1 MLAVII
7 TAVGLKA
14 KLGRRSSTRRS
25 SAQSGKHRRSRSG
38 SGRRSS
44 THPAPARAPAVA
56 QALVRPSHPPRP
68 PVVRPSPVP
77 PEPAQGFSDRASV
90 PRPNQMHRPAAE
102 VAVNAG
108 ARVAAADQAWVP
120 AGQTLSVGGFAI
132 AGGLIYVGR
141 QLCGAAT
148 DEPDPALINPSLPV
162 NSHVPDSAGRR
173 MDYWPSYSRISPECR
188 AAYLQWLAG
197 GRHAHDA
204 YIGYVFLYF
213 YGLERRLLVD
223 AQRSDTARAEHDM
236 LVSEI
241 RRLLGI
247 YGHNHSFRRYAEGLL
262 AVTAPSGRPRYLSPP
277 PTTRL
282 EGEGWVLPFDLR
294 LGLGQLIADG
304 KPIPA
309 DWALARLRL
318 DPEVSLR
325 TPATRCPDE
334 FAEIFARRYR
344 DRYGPGLLVKAN
356 RGTLAG
362 AYTPASAGFAGQA
375 VRFRT
380 GVPDVT
386 VLSEPVAQ
394 LRNVAEEACAE
405 LDAYSRYLGRHPE
418 AVGTAAAL
426 ALLPP
431 GIDRPADATTA
442 ALLTWADDNLGDSD
456 QVDVAGAELLAR
468 WPATASG
475 RIARSDA
482 VTLARLLDR
491 KGVGLEPDVRF
502 GGPVPT
508 GHVRLVLFRRVT
520 EVESVPSESYRAGAA
535 VAELAA
541 VVAAADGSISAIERD
556 LLVREVTATFGLA
569 DEEQRRLRAHLAFVL
584 TQPPTAA
591 ALRKHTALLTD
602 AQRRDAGE
610 LLAAI
615 AGADGTVNQAEI
627 DSLRRQ
633 FTILGLDPAKAYGSA
648 QAADTISGDTLTT
661 LQTVGAPAPSYAI
674 PQPPQPQPDHGS
686 TAVFLDPQ
694 LVKQRLV
701 DSDRVATYLAEL
713 FTDEDEAADGQS
725 HDSSAAGPDQGSAGL
740 VGLDPVHST
749 LLRRLAQRPQW
760 TRQEFDNIAAEFGL
774 LPDGA
779 WETLNE
785 ASVDTSGEPVC
796 EGADPVQLNSY
807 ALEEMLR

>member
-1 MLAVII
+1 MR
-7 TAVGLKA
+7 K
-14 KLGRRSSTRRS
+14 
-25 SAQSGKHRRSRSG
+25 
-38 SGRRSS
+38 
-44 THPAPARAPAVA
+44 
-56 QALVRPSHPPRP
+56 
-68 PVVRPSPVP
+68 
-77 PEPAQGFSDRASV
+77 
-90 PRPNQMHRPAAE
+90 PAAE
-102 VAVNAG
+102 AAVNAG
-108 ARVAAADQAWVP
+108 ARVAAADKAWVP
-120 AGQTLSVGGFAI
+120 AGQTISVCGFAI

-141 QLCGAAT
+141 QLYGAAT

-162 NSHVPDSAGRR
+162 NSRTPDSAGRR

-188 AAYLQWLAG
+188 AAYLQWLAD

-213 YGLERRLLVD
+213 YGLERRLLID
-223 AQRSDTARAEHDM
+223 AEHSGTARAEHDM
-236 LVSEI
+236 LVLEI

-247 YGHNHSFRRYAEGLL
+247 YGHNHSFRCYAEGLL
-262 AVTAPSGRPRYLSPP
+262 AVTAPGGRPRYLSPP
-277 PTTRL
+277 PTAGF
-282 EGEGWVLPFDLR
+282 EGEGWGPPFDLR
-294 LGLGQLIADG
+294 LGLGQLSADG

-309 DWALARLRL
+309 DWALAWLRL
-318 DPEVSLR
+318 YPEISLP

-334 FAEIFARRYR
+334 FAELFGRHYR
-344 DRYGPGLLVKAN
+344 DRYGPGLLVKTKRKA
-356 RGTLAG
+356 LAG

-386 VLSEPVAQ
+386 VLGEPVAQ

-426 ALLPP
+426 ALLPA
-431 GIDRPADATTA
+431 GIHRPADAATA
-442 ALLTWADDNLGDSD
+442 ALLTWTDENLGDSD

-475 RIARSDA
+475 RIAESDA
-482 VTLARLLDR
+482 VTLIRLLER
-491 KGVGLEPDVRF
+491 NGVGLEPDVRF
-502 GGPVPT
+502 GGPVPA
-508 GHVRLVLFRRVT
+508 GHMRLVLFRHVT
-520 EVESVPSESYRAGAA
+520 EAESVPSEPYRAGAA
-535 VAELAA
+535 AAELAA
-541 VVAAADGSISAIERD
+541 VIAAADGSVSAIERD
-556 LLVREVTATFGLA
+556 LLVREVTAGFGLA

-584 TQPPTAA
+584 AQPPTAA
-591 ALRKHTALLTD
+591 ALRKHASLLTD

-615 AGADGTVNQAEI
+615 AVADGTVNHAEI

-633 FTILGLDPAKAYGSA
+633 FTLLGLDPAKACGSV
-648 QAADTISGDTLTT
+648 QAGGATGDDTLTS
-661 LQTVGAPAPSYAI
+661 LRTVGDPAPSYAI
-674 PQPPQPQPDHGS
+674 QQPQSQPDHGS
-686 TAVFLDPQ
+686 TAIVLDPQ
-694 LVKQRLV
+694 LVKQRLA

-713 FTDEDEAADGQS
+713 FTDEEEAADGQPS
-725 HDSSAAGPDQGSAGL
+725 ASSAVGPVHGSAG
-740 VGLDPVHST
+740 VAGLNPAHCM
-749 LLRRLAQRPQW
+749 LLRRLAQRLQW

-774 LPDGA
+774 LPDGV

-796 EGADPVQLNSY
+796 EGTDPVQLNSY

>member
-1 MLAVII
+1 
-7 TAVGLKA
+7 
-14 KLGRRSSTRRS
+14 
-25 SAQSGKHRRSRSG
+25 
-38 SGRRSS
+38 
-44 THPAPARAPAVA
+44 
-56 QALVRPSHPPRP
+56 
-68 PVVRPSPVP
+68 
-77 PEPAQGFSDRASV
+77 
-90 PRPNQMHRPAAE
+90 
-102 VAVNAG
+102 
-108 ARVAAADQAWVP
+108 VP
-120 AGQTLSVGGFAI
+120 AGQTISVGGFVI

-148 DEPDPALINPSLPV
+148 DEPDPALIDPSLPV
-162 NSHVPDSAGRR
+162 NSRAPDSAGVRIG
-173 MDYWPSYSRISPECR
+173 YWPSYSCISPECR
-188 AAYLQWLAG
+188 AAYLQWLAD

-204 YIGYVFLYF
+204 YIGYVFLCF

-223 AQRSDTARAEHDM
+223 AQHSGTARAEHDM

-247 YGHNHSFRRYAEGLL
+247 YGYNHSFRGYAEGLL
-262 AVTAPSGRPRYLSPP
+262 AVTALGGRPLYLSPP

-282 EGEGWVLPFDLR
+282 EGEGWGLPFDLR

-309 DWALARLRL
+309 DWALAWLRL

-325 TPATRCPDE
+325 TPATRCADE
-334 FAEIFARRYR
+334 FAELFSRHYR
-344 DRYGPGLLVKAN
+344 DRYGPGLLVKAD
-356 RGTLAG
+356 RSALVG

-386 VLSEPVAQ
+386 VLGEPVAQ
-394 LRNVAEEACAE
+394 LRDVAEEACAE
-405 LDAYSRYLGRHPE
+405 LDAYSRYLGRRPE
-418 AVGTAAAL
+418 AIGTAAAL
-426 ALLPP
+426 ALLPA
-431 GIDRPADATTA
+431 GIDRPADAATA

-456 QVDVAGAELLAR
+456 QVDIAGAELLAR

-475 RIARSDA
+475 RIAKSDA
-482 VTLARLLDR
+482 VTLNRLLER
-491 KGVGLEPDVRF
+491 NGVGLEPDVRL

-508 GHVRLVLFRRVT
+508 GNMRLVLFRRVT
-520 EVESVPSESYRAGAA
+520 QADSAPSESYRAGAA

-541 VVAAADGSISAIERD
+541 VVAAADGSVSAIERD
-556 LLVREVTATFGLA
+556 LLVREVTAAFGLA
-569 DEEQRRLRAHLAFVL
+569 DGEQRRLRAHLAFVL
-584 TQPPTAA
+584 TQPPTATA
-591 ALRKHTALLTD
+591 VRKHTALLTD

-610 LLAAI
+610 LLVAI
-615 AGADGTVNQAEI
+615 AVADGTVNQAEI

-633 FTILGLDPAKAYGSA
+633 FTLLGLDPAEAYGSA
-648 QAADTISGDTLTT
+648 QAVGTISGDTLTSLRT
-661 LQTVGAPAPSYAI
+661 AGAPAPSYAI
-674 PQPPQPQPDHGS
+674 PRPPQSQSEYGS

-694 LVKQRLV
+694 LVKQRLA

-713 FTDEDEAADGQS
+713 FTDDEQEAANGQS
-725 HDSSAAGPDQGSAGL
+725 LASPAAGPDPGSPGAA
-740 VGLDPVHST
+740 GLDPAHST

-796 EGADPVQLNSY
+796 EGADPIHLNSY